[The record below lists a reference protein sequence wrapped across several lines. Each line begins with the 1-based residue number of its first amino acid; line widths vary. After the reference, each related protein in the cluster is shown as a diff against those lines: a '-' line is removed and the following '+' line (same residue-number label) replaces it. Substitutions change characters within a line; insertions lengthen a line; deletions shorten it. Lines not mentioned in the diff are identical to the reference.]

1 MIFCVLGVVCV
12 LQSMMRFWGC
22 FGVFLA
28 VLVVRSCSVCVLQ
41 SMMSFGVVSGWFW
54 GGFGCFGCSLLFRV
68 CLFRFGVGFVLF
80 WVVFG
85 CFWLFRLLAAVPRAP
100 GAARGAPCTAPSAR
114 QGARGAAPSRLGGSS
129 AVGAA
134 AAAPRP
140 ANNARSDWPRALCCV
155 PAANRGGRGAVGV
168 VQWRGR
174 PGDSGRDRGGAS
186 ERPQPPALPEGPQR
200 YGAHRPRRRQCAGQP
215 SLRPP

>member
-1 MIFCVLGVVCV
+1 MFSRYFAAVLCGRVRMNEEGLGLVLGYFGGVFG
-12 LQSMMRFWGC
+12 LFLGC
-22 FGVFLA
+22 FLGVQPL
-28 VLVVRSCSVCVLQ
+28 SS
-41 SMMSFGVVSGWFW
+41 
-54 GGFGCFGCSLLFRV
+54 
-68 CLFRFGVGFVLF
+68 
-80 WVVFG
+80 
-85 CFWLFRLLAAVPRAP
+85 RAQRGP
-100 GAARGAPCTAPSAR
+100 GAGRGALCAAPSGR
-114 QGARGAAPSRLGGSS
+114 QGARGAAPSRLGGGS

-140 ANNARSDWPRALCCV
+140 ANNARADWPRALCCV

-200 YGAHRPRRRQCAGQP
+200 YGPDRPRRRPRRGQP
-215 SLRPP
+215 ALRPS